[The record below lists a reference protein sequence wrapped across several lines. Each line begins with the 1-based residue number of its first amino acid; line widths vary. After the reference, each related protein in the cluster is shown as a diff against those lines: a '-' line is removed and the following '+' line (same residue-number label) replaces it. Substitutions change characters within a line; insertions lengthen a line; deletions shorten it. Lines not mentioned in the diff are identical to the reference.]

1 LETQNIQIA
10 NMNTK
15 VITLE
20 FTMQELQLV
29 AAGLQE
35 LKYREVVNLLMRI
48 DSQVQKQMQAEAQ
61 NDKTD

>member
-1 LETQNIQIA
+1 
-10 NMNTK
+10 MNNK

-35 LKYREVVNLLMRI
+35 LKYRDVVGLLLRI
-48 DSQVQKQMQAEAQ
+48 DSQVQKQMQPEAQ